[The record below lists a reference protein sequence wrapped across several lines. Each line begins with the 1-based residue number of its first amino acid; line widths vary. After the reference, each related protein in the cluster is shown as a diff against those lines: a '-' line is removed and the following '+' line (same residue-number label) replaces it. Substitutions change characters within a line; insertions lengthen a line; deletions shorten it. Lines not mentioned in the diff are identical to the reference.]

1 MDSIFFQF
9 YFYLFILDCAG
20 SSLLCGLFSSGGERR
35 LFSSCG
41 SRASHCSGSSRCR
54 AWALGCT
61 ASVAAAPGLQRTGS
75 IFVAHRLSCS
85 AACGIFPDQELNP
98 CLLHWPADSLPLS
111 KQGSPGFNFRCN
123 FKVELMV
130 LKRLNAGRERVESR
144 MTSMFFIQVSR
155 RSKLPFIEMQKTTK
169 GTSLG

>member
-1 MDSIFFQF
+1 MLGLH
-9 YFYLFILDCAG
+9 YFVGF
-20 SSLLCGLFSSGGERR
+20 SLVVERGGYSLVVVHGLPIAVAPFVAERG
-35 LFSSCG
+35 L
-41 SRASHCSGSSRCR
+41 
-54 AWALGCT
+54 WAAQ

-75 IFVAHRLSCS
+75 IFVAHRPSCS

-130 LKRLNAGRERVESR
+130 LVKRLNSGRERVESR